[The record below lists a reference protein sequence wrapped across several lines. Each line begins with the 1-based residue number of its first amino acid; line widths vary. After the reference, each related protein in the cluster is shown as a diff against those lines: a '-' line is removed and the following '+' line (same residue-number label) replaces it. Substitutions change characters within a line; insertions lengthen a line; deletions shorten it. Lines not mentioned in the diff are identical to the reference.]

1 MDNEISVF
9 SVLGCEKDTKQHPL
23 ASSNMAFSN
32 SSFHTFSLIKI
43 LSIYPL
49 DLISWSAPYPCPAQ
63 TIRDLKVNILPGPFT
78 LFPPLDHYPPRSRTP
93 AGLARII
100 SRCHHD
106 RYLGSGNAPFVR
118 QGLPITPVIIFNFAT
133 FTAGKW
139 TVGVIFRRGR
149 GLIISQ

>member
-9 SVLGCEKDTKQHPL
+9 TSAGVWKRNFLSPPVTWLSVMILFIL
-23 ASSNMAFSN
+23 F
-32 SSFHTFSLIKI
+32 LIKI

-49 DLISWSAPYPCPAQ
+49 DLISWSAPYPFPAQ
-63 TIRDLKVNILPGPFT
+63 TNRDFKVNILLGPCT
-78 LFPPLDHYPPRSRTP
+78 LFPPPGHYPPRSPTP

>member
-9 SVLGCEKDTKQHPL
+9 TSAGGREKELPL

-32 SSFHTFSLIKI
+32 SSFQTFFSHQSFFN
-43 LSIYPL
+43 LSIRP
-49 DLISWSAPYPCPAQ
+49 DQLICPPTCPDQQGLQSKYFAR
-63 TIRDLKVNILPGPFT
+63 TT
-78 LFPPLDHYPPRSRTP
+78 LFPPPDHYPPRSPTP

-133 FTAGKW
+133 FTAGK
-139 TVGVIFRRGR
+139 
-149 GLIISQ
+149 